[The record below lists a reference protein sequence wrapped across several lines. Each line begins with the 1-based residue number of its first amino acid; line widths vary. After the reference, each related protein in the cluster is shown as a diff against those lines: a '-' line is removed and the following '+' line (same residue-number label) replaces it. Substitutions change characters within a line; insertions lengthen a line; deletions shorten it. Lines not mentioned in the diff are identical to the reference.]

1 MVRAVA
7 EHKFVT
13 AKSEARRAQP
23 KVKAVGP
30 KTVTANFIKRGVRD
44 QNDGKKQGLSYTRM
58 KSGKLRR
65 GGTHGRYEG
74 LLVGVRIVRKKSVQ

>member
-1 MVRAVA
+1 MARAVT

-13 AKSEARRAQP
+13 RKSEARRLNP
-23 KVKAVGP
+23 KRKPVSP

-44 QNDGKKQGLSYTRM
+44 QNDGKKQGLSCTRM
-58 KSGKLRR
+58 KGAKLRR

-74 LLVGVRIVRKKSVQ
+74 LLVGVRVVRKKSV